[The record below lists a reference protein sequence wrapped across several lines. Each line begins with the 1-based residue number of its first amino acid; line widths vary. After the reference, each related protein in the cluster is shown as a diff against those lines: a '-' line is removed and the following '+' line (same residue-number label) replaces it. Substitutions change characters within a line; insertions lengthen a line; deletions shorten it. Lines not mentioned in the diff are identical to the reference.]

1 MMARQMELRKDGQEN
16 RQTGWLIDR
25 KTAIDRLAGRVADE
39 HMNRRADGPMER

>member
-1 MMARQMELRKDGQEN
+1 MARQMELRKDGQAN

-25 KTAIDRLAGRVADE
+25 ETDMDRQAGRVTDE